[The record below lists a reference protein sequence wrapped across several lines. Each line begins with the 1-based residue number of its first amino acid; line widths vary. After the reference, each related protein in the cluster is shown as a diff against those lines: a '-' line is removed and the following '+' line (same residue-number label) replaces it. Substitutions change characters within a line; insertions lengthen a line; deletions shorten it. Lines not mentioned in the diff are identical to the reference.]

1 MKSPVYFA
9 PGDGCADPGLLN
21 GLEVL
26 LDRVRLGK
34 KIREKDFVAVK
45 LHFGEKGNTAYV
57 RPSYVARVVGRVA
70 ALGAN
75 PFLTDTNTLYVGSRG
90 DAVSHLKLAH
100 DHGFDYV
107 AVHAP
112 VVIADG
118 LRGNSSVAVPVEGHL
133 FKTAFIAREIA
144 MADALISVAHF
155 KGHELAGFGGALKNL
170 GMGCASRE
178 GKLAQHSNIAPRI
191 RESACRACG
200 RCLGRCAAGAI
211 EIRPAKPQVERRH
224 GLLQTAWIDPGKCTG
239 CGDCIHV
246 CPDEAVRIRWNES
259 IPVFQKKM
267 VEYARAVMET
277 KRGKILFFNVL
288 TQITPACDC
297 SGVSDTPIVGD
308 IGILASE
315 DPVAIDQA
323 SVDLVNAQP
332 GERTSQLRGGFD
344 PGGDKFHSLYPDVDW
359 RVQLAYGE
367 KIGLGTRNHELINVG
382 RE

>member
-21 GLEVL
+21 DIGVL
-26 LDRVRLGK
+26 LDRVRLGE
-34 KIREKDFVAVK
+34 KIRERDFVAVK
-45 LHFGEKGNTAYV
+45 LHFGERGNTAYV
-57 RPSYVARVVGRVA
+57 RPSFVARVVDRVA
-70 ALGAN
+70 ALGAR

-90 DAVSHLKLAH
+90 DAVSHLRLAH
-100 DHGFDYV
+100 DHGFDYA

-118 LRGNSSVAVPVEGHL
+118 LRGNSSVAMPTGGHL
-133 FKTAFIAREIA
+133 FKTVFIAHEIA

-178 GKLAQHSNIAPRI
+178 GKLAQHSNIAPRV

-200 RCLGRCAAGAI
+200 RCLNRCAAGAI

-224 GLLQTAWIDPGKCTG
+224 GLGQTAWIDPGKCTG
-239 CGDCIHV
+239 CGECIHA

-259 IPVFQKKM
+259 VPVFQKKM
-267 VEYARAVMET
+267 VEYAWAVMEA
-277 KRGKILFFNVL
+277 KRGKILFLNVL
-288 TQITPACDC
+288 TRITPACDC
-297 SGVSDTPIVGD
+297 NDVSETPIVAD

-323 SVDLVNAQP
+323 SVDLVNAQA
-332 GERTSQLRGGFD
+332 GERTSQLCGGLD
-344 PGGDKFHSLYPDVDW
+344 PGGDKFRSLYPDVDW

-367 KIGLGTRNHELINVG
+367 KIGLGTRNYELIP
-382 RE
+382 